1 MALKGLDELK
11 AYQQKMLESATTAEE
26 TTKAEEFA
34 AVVAQVEQDHEE
46 QNKAWADKYKNA
58 IRHTAIG
65 EEPTPTIKVT
75 PSDFAAFA
83 NQKLADLRKAKK

>member
-1 MALKGLDELK
+1 MALKGLEDLK
-11 AYQQKMLESATTAEE
+11 AYQQKLLESATTAEE

-58 IRHTAIG
+58 IRHTALK
-65 EEPTPTIKVT
+65 EEPKPTIHVE

-83 NQKLADLRKAKK
+83 TEKLADLRKAKK